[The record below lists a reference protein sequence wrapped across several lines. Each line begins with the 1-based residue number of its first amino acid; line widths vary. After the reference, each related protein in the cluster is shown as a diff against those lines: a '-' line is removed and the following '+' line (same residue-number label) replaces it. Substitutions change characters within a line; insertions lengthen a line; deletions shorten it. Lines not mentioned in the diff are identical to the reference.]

1 MAIKKGSLKWRK
13 THLENL
19 IWSANQKGGL
29 FRKKD
34 IPRFKKKL
42 AEIKRKELIKAVM
55 KRRKR
60 RR

>member
-1 MAIKKGSLKWRK
+1 MATRKGSLKWRK

-34 IPRFKKKL
+34 IPLFKKKL
-42 AEIKRKELIKAVM
+42 AEIKRKI
-55 KRRKR
+55 RKK
-60 RR
+60 